1 MTYTFEI
8 RNNKTNETSEQTGIN
23 FKEACAK
30 AGWKV
35 YDCKCVYRAPK
46 IVELEMGKAYKL

>member
-1 MTYTFEI
+1 MTYIFEI
-8 RNNKTNETSEQTGIN
+8 RNNKTNETSEQTGVN

>member
-1 MTYTFEI
+1 MTYIFEI

-35 YDCKCVYRAPK
+35 YDCKCVYRVPKQEPK
-46 IVELEMGKAYKL
+46 IVG